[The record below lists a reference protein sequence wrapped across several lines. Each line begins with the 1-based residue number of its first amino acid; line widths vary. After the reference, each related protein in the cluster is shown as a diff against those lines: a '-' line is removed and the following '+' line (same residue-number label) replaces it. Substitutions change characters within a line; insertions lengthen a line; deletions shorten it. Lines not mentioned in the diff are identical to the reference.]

1 MDHSSVNQIILDILT
16 VFMAL
21 GALDKIT
28 QGKLRLGLAES
39 FVEGISAMGPL
50 AVSGIGMLVLAPAL
64 TKLALK
70 LLSPIYGLFGA
81 DPACS
86 PAPSSPATSAAI
98 PWRRP

>member
-1 MDHSSVNQIILDILT
+1 
-16 VFMAL
+16 MAL

-64 TKLALK
+64 TKPALK